1 VAAVARYGLG
11 IDPGI
16 HGAIGA
22 AYERDDGRLCADVFD
37 MPTAAAIV
45 SGKRRDRVD
54 PHALDALLAG
64 LAMGAPGLALQEEVW
79 ARPIR
84 KLTPK
89 GIVKISRDPGTML
102 QLGMA
107 AGIALPAARFRA
119 PMASEEARRQ
129 GGSRLAR
136 GLCVAATG
144 KVIPCEALLSR
155 SLICRTGAT
164 YPPGGLRFA
173 ALRAHTILHTRR

>member
-1 VAAVARYGLG
+1 MAGGRYGLG

-16 HGAIGA
+16 HGAVGA
-22 AYERDDGRLCADVFD
+22 AYDRVDGRIGVDVFD
-37 MPTAAAIV
+37 MPTAPTVV

-54 PHALDALLAG
+54 PHALFALLAG

-89 GIVKISRDPGTML
+89 GIIKISRDPGTML

-107 AGIALPAARFRA
+107 AGISLGQLAAHSIPFRLIPPGDWKKAMGVPGDKDAARLFA
-119 PMASEEARRQ
+119 
-129 GGSRLAR
+129 SRLLPDCAHLWPLKKHDGR
-136 GLCVAATG
+136 AEA
-144 KVIPCEALLSR
+144 ALL
-155 SLICRTGAT
+155 AV
-164 YPPGGLRFA
+164 Y
-173 ALRAHTILHTRR
+173 ALRQLER